1 MTESKLVHNER
12 VKLAATFFNSL
23 AVIALA
29 TGAIL
34 PTVTLSM
41 AGKPLEVSTFLPLI
55 FGAFISAFCVS
66 IARSLLGHLKD

>member
-23 AVIALA
+23 AAISLA
-29 TGAIL
+29 TGAIVPIL
-34 PTVTLSM
+34 TLNL
-41 AGKPLEVSTFLPLI
+41 AGKPFEISTFLPLI

-66 IARSLLGHLKD
+66 ISRSLIGHLKE